1 MKRPGLTAV
10 VYLVLVFLSGALV
23 GGFGHRLYTQGTVS
37 ASSTAGRSPEEYR
50 KRYIGEMRSRLML
63 DDGQVAKLNEILDST
78 RLQYKKF
85 NEAHKIELSGIQNDQ
100 VARVKAILSDS
111 QRLEYEKMRAER
123 EKNRK

>member
-1 MKRPGLTAV
+1 MKRQGVTAV
-10 VYLVLVFLSGALV
+10 IYLALVFLSGALV

-37 ASSTAGRSPEEYR
+37 AGSKSGRSTDEYR
-50 KRYIGEMRSRLML
+50 KRYIGEMRSRLKL
-63 DDGQVAKLNEILDST
+63 DEAQVAKLTEVLDST

-85 NEAHKIELSGIQNDQ
+85 NEAHKAELGGIQNDQ
-100 VARVKAILSDS
+100 VAKVNALLSDS